1 MNLSRKDRQE
11 LENAMNATHK
21 ACKKLQKKVPY
32 ASTLYDAADDVI
44 RRSKE
49 LLNEAAAS

>member
-1 MNLSRKDRQE
+1 MSLSNNDRRE
-11 LENAMNATHK
+11 LESAMAAAKK
-21 ACKKLQKKVPY
+21 ACQKLQKKVPY